1 MIEQE
6 QLLEFTESYL
16 KSEISQVAN
25 SLTENFDSSTSF
37 GELGIDSFYV
47 LKIIKVLEVDFGSLP
62 KTLLFEHFNIVDLA
76 LYFVSEHQQT
86 IVEKMKMNNNS
97 LTLESSENKNSTKP
111 NKVSAG
117 ESDANSTGGA
127 IIILEK
133 DAKQDPEIAP
143 LVNELFAQYKN
154 ETSVSR
160 GTRNIAPFLFIGEDK
175 KGYFNFSR
183 SGQIILVY
191 AYTGLTDYLET
202 LTQEFLSYCRG
213 NDFDFNMF
221 SNEQLGSV
229 GDIAFSATPFGVVQR
244 ILNLSSFTLKGG
256 AMRRLR
262 YQVSKFEK
270 NGSCHTEEYS
280 SGTDSSTDKAI
291 VRIIEQ
297 WCDART
303 MVNPLIHIVKNEILA
318 GELNHEHRLFLTSID
333 GKLQNVILIS
343 SMSGEQNG
351 YLMDLEFYP
360 KDMPLGGLEYAIV
373 NIIEQLVSEG
383 CEMLSL
389 GGTYGCK
396 LNGSSNA
403 DPALDRV
410 LDELREQNI
419 FNDSGNLQFK
429 NKFRTE
435 NETIYLCREIAKQ
448 NADNVIDIIMMIAD
462 PSKTERLNTDF
473 PTTKVSNVLQH
484 KQNTHNSTY
493 GSRPIFESGKVVIER
508 EPRTVLLADSGF
520 NPFLINNKQIDFDF
534 KTDSWAQL
542 EMPAIRNQ
550 MSNLKSKLQQPVDL
564 QSSLRELFPHSY
576 FVITRSGRD
585 AEKAFYKAWEN
596 KGKVYQNLLFPTAIA
611 HQIDNGF
618 SPEEIP
624 EQSVFNLDSSE
635 IFKGNIDLEQLKES
649 LRQHY
654 TSTSLV
660 CIEVSDNA
668 AGGYP
673 VSIQHL
679 REIKE
684 LLKEYAIPLVI
695 DATRVVENAM
705 FIIKNEQGYRDQDV
719 WQVVKEILSF
729 ADIVIG
735 SLAKDFCINT
745 GGFIATNDQQ
755 LFRTLE
761 NVVSQESIG
770 VDIIDRKLIAIAL
783 QDKQQIEKFCS
794 DRIGN
799 VQLIWQALQS
809 NSVPV
814 VCPEGSHCI
823 LVDVKQMPEFNRF
836 EIPVASFIAW
846 LYLSTGIRAGAHS
859 VGMQRNSKLSNLVRI
874 AIPIGLSKKQVEEVI
889 LRLATAFKNITNI
902 PELLKIDEATSS
914 YGELSERYR
923 LSQYH
928 NLTKPVI
935 SRNSLPDSNVANTVN
950 DKTVSESDFQKFVR
964 SPRSSGSNLTIK
976 SASQMDNVQ
985 SYKPVAIVGMAGR
998 YPKAKNLDEM
1008 WKNLVQGVD
1017 CISTI
1022 SSNRFGKR
1030 NQLENAAK
1038 YQGGFIDDIDKFDS
1052 LFFNISPREAETL
1065 DPQERLFLEVAW
1077 EALED
1082 AGYYP
1087 EVFQQNDKQDVGV
1100 FVGAVWTMYQILG
1113 AEERQQGKE
1122 VVANSFLWSIANRVS
1137 YFMNFSG
1144 PSMTVD
1150 TACSA
1155 SLTAIYLANE
1165 AIQKGECN
1173 SAIVGGVNI
1182 DAHQCKQE
1190 ITVAGGLLSDDAR
1203 CHTFGKKANGYVP
1216 GEGIGAIYLKPLKQA
1231 EKDRDNIYA
1240 VIKGINVNHGG
1251 RTSGYS
1257 VPNSKSQSELVSKV
1271 LADANVDARSIS
1283 YIEAHGTG
1291 TELGDPIEIA
1301 GLTNSFKE
1309 YQAEKQ
1315 SCAIGS
1321 VKTNIGHLEAAA
1333 GIAGVCKVLLQ
1344 MNHEQLVPSLHSAEL
1359 NEHIDFEKS
1368 PFCVQQVSEKWQGK
1382 TVDGVAYPLRAGVSS
1397 FGAGGANAHII
1408 LEKFSPSSQNST
1420 DVYQSSNKQEIFRI
1434 VPLSARNENQLRET
1448 AKRLKEYLHS
1458 RVDLAETNL
1467 FELFQNIV
1475 YTLQIGR
1482 KTFSHR
1488 LAIVAK
1494 DPLGLIDK
1502 LSCFIDGK
1510 SDENILSGN
1519 ATNNDGISKLLNQ
1532 KEKTEFI
1539 NLLVQSRNP
1548 FKLAQLWID
1557 GVLTDWQGNQSNEVG
1572 RRISLPT
1579 YPFADKRHWLAS
1591 GNKNILKTHEQ
1602 VKMHPMIDSNESTF
1616 ERQVFKKL
1624 FNHNEF
1630 FIYDHLVSE
1639 IPTLPGVGYLDFAR
1653 KAGEI
1658 AAGRKVQKIQNILWV
1673 SPLTVENSKPNE
1685 VYIELKPAGETVQF
1699 EVFSERDDKK
1709 QLYSQGKLYYST
1721 KQDAEVESEYVD
1733 IDSIQSRCVKV
1744 MDGKDAYPLFK
1755 SLGLDLG
1762 PSFQVLQEVY
1772 KNDSEVLGRLE
1783 IPEIREADFDDYI
1796 LHPSLVDGSFQAV
1809 MGAQLG
1815 GGAEGGMVVPYSL
1828 GEVEI
1833 LHPLTKTCY
1842 SYVVDAAKDNKA
1854 DSKLSKKNV
1863 LILDENGKVLVKVF
1877 DSVGVPLTDV
1887 HEKPTQQKN
1896 DGFDKLYYSTEWQRS
1911 SQLALL
1917 EPDEKLPSMILFDT
1931 DEVLFDI
1938 YQKRLKSSGA
1948 DTANIVLVKPGS
1960 QFEEINQH
1968 SYTLS
1973 PESKEDFIQ
1982 FFDALDK
1989 NNIAIDRVCF
1999 AWSALSSGQLN
2010 GQNRQSFE
2018 GSLERGVY
2026 SFLYLCQTVID
2037 KKLEGDI
2044 ELVYLYLTRDATTD
2058 ATNEAINGFINI
2070 LRAESPKFRCKSLEI
2085 QLPHPNMDEGVLEL
2099 IFSEY
2104 QDDQNIAAV
2113 RYKDNHRYQRTIKRF
2128 ELEFEE
2134 NSVDEKGG
2142 TQKQPLQQSA
2152 GLKHQ
2157 GVYLI
2162 TGGAGGLG
2170 FIFAEYLAKDYKAN
2184 LILTGRSE
2192 LSEKQQTKISALE
2205 SLGAKVFYCPADV
2218 SDLESVTKLITESRA
2233 RFGQINGVIH
2243 SAGVLRDSYIRNK
2256 TRSEMEA
2263 VFAAKL
2269 YGTLNLDQATKSEQ
2283 LDFFVMFSSL
2293 AALAG
2298 NAGQSDYSY
2307 ANHFMDSF
2315 AGTRLQLQQSGQ
2327 RYGKSLSLN
2336 WSLWAD
2342 GGMQLDEQTELFFRK
2357 NLGIKALS
2365 IDTGI
2370 EAFEKGLNSNRA
2382 SFAVIEGVQEKI
2394 EKAWGLIKDDT
2405 PKIETQA
2412 TEENQ
2417 TSSDSKQPD
2426 SELTGL
2432 VQAELSKIVMEF
2444 LKLDAEDVDI
2454 DTILLDLGFDSIG
2467 LTTFANAVNEVYP
2480 LDVTPVLFF
2489 EYPNIREIAKYIAE
2503 ENSEVATAYHPI
2515 AGGGRK
2521 INEQLPNEV
2530 VSEKSSVDS
2539 IRISKGWRPESVNDK
2554 SELAEIQVGISPEN
2568 RFVQQPI
2575 AIVGAAGVMPQSE
2588 DLEEYWYKLR
2598 NAENNMVTVV
2608 PEDRWSWQEFY
2619 GDPLTEENKTKSKWG
2634 GFMKEVDKFDP
2645 LFWGISPREA
2655 EMMDPQQRI
2664 FLETVWKAIEDSGQK
2679 VSELSGTRTGL
2690 FVGASTRDYIDLM
2703 AAQGAEL
2710 DGYSASGTS
2719 HAILANR
2726 VSFLLGLHGPSAP
2739 LDTACSSSLVALHR
2753 AIESIHTGSSDMA
2766 IVGGIQVM
2774 LTPAAFI
2781 SFDAA
2786 GMLASDG
2793 KCKTFDNSADG
2804 YVRGEGSGAIFI
2816 KPLAMAEQDGN
2827 HIYALVKATAENHG
2841 GQATMLTAPNPN
2853 AQADLLVE
2861 AYEKAHIDPTSVGY
2875 IECHGTG
2882 TPLGDPIEIQAM
2894 KKAFS
2899 RLYKKHDK
2907 SPTDVPHIGLTSAKT
2922 NIGHLE
2928 TAAGIAGILK
2938 VILSIKHQEIPAL
2951 LHFEEQNEYINLKGS
2966 PFYMVDKTRPWEQIK
2981 AEDGTL
2987 FPRRAGISSFG
2998 FGGANVHVVIE
3009 EYQDLK
3015 SVPQDS
3021 DKEDHL
3027 IVLSAKYQD
3036 RLMAYAQ
3043 EMIEYLE
3050 NHPVNLADF
3059 AHTLRVG
3066 RDEMSERLALV
3077 VSNPDELKQKL
3088 KLYVGEQQNIEH
3100 FYHANIRDGK
3110 EQLKPDSEINLLL
3123 NDHELS
3129 KLAEQWVYG
3138 QQIDWSKLKTV
3149 GQNKRISLPTYPF
3162 AKERYW
3168 FASSKQKPNN
3178 ENASENALHAASY
3191 IHPLVQQ
3198 NTSTLS
3204 QQKFE
3209 SSLTGEE
3216 EFVKRDSSAARE
3228 ILPWELYLEMSRV
3241 AGYQSLKSSVRRI
3254 QNIRFETPINF
3265 SNRAQTLEITLVPK
3279 NNQIETKIISQ
3290 DTFSDDNKGI
3300 NKHFTASLD
3309 YLSET
3314 IAPQPCNI
3322 IQLTQQCADKNLS
3335 QEQVSSIL
3343 NGLDIKLDKESR
3355 LIEKI
3360 SLTKNESLTSL
3371 RVDESALAC
3380 YQQFE
3385 FYPSILDAAFQ
3396 AVLINM
3402 TELKYA
3408 FNSAVSPVYIQELW
3422 HYASL
3427 ARARYVYVRLDDREL
3442 NSEDLYPKATVKILD
3457 EQGHVLLAL
3466 EEMLIAPLS
3475 QQRVGQKASE
3485 SNTQEYLKSFEPIW
3499 ELAPLSSKSD
3509 DKVKKEIKLLL
3520 LGNNESQYQWLKVC
3534 YPNSELLQ
3542 LPDSASI
3549 ETIQEKLRDYDFEQL
3564 VWMAPNVSQNH
3575 SEATFDHDVL
3585 ISEQKQGVLSLF
3597 RTIKALLELDY
3608 KHKPLKLNVI
3618 TANTQDVIQSDITEP
3633 THAGVWGFVGSLA
3646 KEQVNWRIR
3655 LLDVDSLSKV
3665 SAADCLS
3672 LSWDSKGDGL
3682 ACRKGEWY
3690 RRGLATVDELP
3701 ANESQ
3706 PVYKQGGVYVVI
3718 GGAGGLGEVWSQYM
3732 IENYQAKIVWIGR
3745 RKSDEDIK
3753 EKLARLGQFGESP
3766 IYVSADATDY
3776 RELSKALQSIKNT
3789 YPSINGVVHSAIVLK
3804 DQNLMQMDAEQ
3815 FKTSLSAKVDISV
3828 NMDRVF
3834 GQLNLDFM
3842 LFFSSIISFM
3852 RTPGQSNYAAGCTFK
3867 DSFAKQIEKLRPY
3880 PVKIINW
3887 GYWGSVGVVAD
3898 QSHNEMMKHL
3908 GIGSI
3913 EAQEGMDFLQSA
3925 LNSAKSQIALM
3936 KYYNTRYFENILT
3949 MEEQSLSHK
3958 ISQKSGASDN
3968 STPTTKESVIQID
3981 EQAKL
3986 DYVKDVVI
3994 DELSAALKIDTALVR
4009 NEASFFDYGIDSIVG
4024 VNLIRSLNESLE
4036 IDLVTV
4042 NLFEHSSVDQLTD
4055 FICSNWCENVERL
4068 FAQNNKEQNDSVD
4081 LADNGSSIAEEL
4093 ISEESIFTDKK
4104 VDPRDF
4110 RIRENSFS
4118 SNQGGA
4124 VAIIGMSGRFAGSE
4138 DLDSFWDNLKH
4149 GRDLISEVTRW
4160 KPSECVTAGF
4170 NGQNYC
4176 SQGGFIDSID
4186 EFDASFFDISEQE
4199 ALQMDP
4205 QQRLFLEEAWKGL
4218 ENAGYANKKLAEVDC
4233 GIYVGCGRSG
4243 YEELVSQDIPVQY
4256 LFGGIESSIPSKT
4269 AQFLKLRGPA
4279 IAVDTGSSSSLVTIH
4294 LACQGLWSG
4303 ETEMALAG
4311 GVCLQATPK
4320 LYQAG
4325 NHAEMLS
4332 TKGRCYSFDSRA
4344 DGFVPAEGVAV
4355 VILKSLEKAQQDGDY
4370 IQGVITATGVNQG
4383 SSNRTAVDES
4393 LTAQQQLLT
4402 SVYERFQIEPESIQ
4416 MIEAHGNGN
4425 SSDDF
4430 VEYSALNN
4438 CFREQTDK
4446 NQFCSIGSV
4455 KTNIG
4460 HAGTAAGIAGLM
4472 KVLLALKNRQIPPS
4486 LNFENKSSKI
4496 DFESSPFYLNT
4507 ELQDWKVDKHFK
4519 RRASVSAFGLSGTNA
4534 HLVVEQAPNNQTLKG
4549 LRNEQ
4554 IVMLSAKTSEQ
4565 LTQRVQ
4571 GLLVFLQDSPQV
4583 SMNDLCFSLYTGRTH
4598 FSHRFACIT
4607 HNQKQLIEQLQVWLE
4622 NGTSKQIYCSEVLAD
4637 DKRRQVALTN
4647 FGNYCIQQLN
4657 DNGMGHIGNSREHL
4671 QTLADLYTQGYELQY
4686 ERLFANHSKRM
4697 PLPSY
4702 PFAKES
4708 YWPTGIQK
4716 WHKQN
4721 NPDLSRKIVTRTGSK
4736 DEDLLVK
4743 KSVKEL
4749 ESTALESN
4757 LVDKASNS
4765 DVNQFGDYHILIPMQ
4780 SKGKA
4785 QPIFAIP
4792 GAGGSVMSLQE
4803 LSRALGNE
4811 QPCYGLQAIGFDGK
4825 NIPLDSNNKIAR
4837 ANILAMKKIQPTGPY
4852 SLIGYSHGGVVAFEM
4867 ARLLL
4872 EQGEQIES
4880 MALID
4885 CLCPIYQVNDV
4896 VEELV
4901 EICNKLMSSLGA
4913 KTNLDV
4919 NALRKVPESERC
4931 EYLYNIMSAQGF
4943 HLNREQFTTSFNV
4956 STAND
4961 QCNRNYKPKKLSK
4974 DINVSLYRATDGY
4987 YQEMPDDFGWNQF
5000 LCSPIKI
5007 YDIKAD
5013 HLTIIEKLPIQKVV
5027 KQIRALSEDNKELDT
5042 NK

>member
-6 QLLEFTESYL
+6 QLLEFTETYL
-16 KSEISQVAN
+16 KSAISQVAS

-47 LKIIKVLEVDFGSLP
+47 LKIIKTLEVDFGSLP
-62 KTLLFEHFNIVDLA
+62 KTLLFEHFNIADLA
-76 LYFVSEHQQT
+76 SYFVSEHQQT
-86 IVEKMKMNNNS
+86 IVNKMRENDDG
-97 LTLESSENKNSTKP
+97 LTLQSPDNRSSIKSA
-111 NKVSAG
+111 KVSVG
-117 ESDANSTGGA
+117 GSDSRKIDAA
-127 IIILEK
+127 IIMLEK
-133 DAKQDPEIAP
+133 DAQQDPEVAP
-143 LVNELFAQYKN
+143 LINKLFAKYKN

-183 SGQIILVY
+183 SGKIILVY
-191 AYTGLTDYLET
+191 AYTGLADYLET
-202 LTQEFLSYCRG
+202 LTQEFLSYCRD
-213 NDFDFNMF
+213 NNFDFNMF
-221 SNEQLGSV
+221 SNEQLKSV

-270 NGSCHTEEYS
+270 NGNCHTEEYS
-280 SGTDSSTDKAI
+280 SGTDSSTDKDI

-318 GELNHEHRLFLTSID
+318 GELSSEHRLFLTYID

-343 SMSGEQNG
+343 SMAGEQNG

-360 KDMPLGGLEYAIV
+360 KDMPLGGLEYAIA
-373 NIIEQLVSEG
+373 NIIEQLVLEG

-396 LNGSSNA
+396 LNASSNA

-435 NETIYLCREIAKQ
+435 NETIYLCREITKQ

-462 PSKTERLNTDF
+462 PSKSERLNTDF
-473 PTTKVSNVLQH
+473 PTTKVSNVLPHQ
-484 KQNTHNSTY
+484 QDTDNSTFDSKY
-493 GSRPIFESGKVVIER
+493 KFESGKVVIEGEQR
-508 EPRTVLLADSGF
+508 SVLLADSGF

-542 EMPAIRNQ
+542 EMPTIKNQ

-576 FVITRSGRD
+576 FVVARSGRD
-585 AEKAFYKAWEN
+585 AEKAFYKGWEK

-624 EQSVFNLDSSE
+624 VQGVFDLDSSE
-635 IFKGNIDLEQLKES
+635 LFKGNIDLEQLKDN
-649 LRQHY
+649 LRQDHI
-654 TSTSLV
+654 STSLV

-679 REIKE
+679 KEIKD

-695 DATRVVENAM
+695 DATRVIENAM
-705 FIIKNEQGYRDQDV
+705 FIIKNEQGYRDQNV
-719 WQVVKEILSF
+719 WQVVKEILTF
-729 ADIVIG
+729 ADVVIA
-735 SLAKDFCINT
+735 SFAKDFGINK

-755 LFRTLE
+755 LFRELE
-761 NVVSQESIG
+761 NIVSQEGIG
-770 VDIIDRKLIAIAL
+770 VDIIDRKLLAIAL
-783 QDKQQIEKFCS
+783 KNKRQIEMFCS
-794 DRIGN
+794 RRLDN
-799 VQLIWQALQS
+799 VQLIWHALYS
-809 NSVPV
+809 NNVPV

-823 LVDVKQMPEFNRF
+823 LIDVKQMPEFSGF
-836 EIPVASFIAW
+836 EFPVASFIAW

-874 AIPIGLSKKQVEEVI
+874 AIPVGLSKTQATEVI
-889 LRLATAFKNITNI
+889 QRLIAAFKNLTNI
-902 PELLKIDEATSS
+902 PELLKLDEATSS
-914 YGELSERYR
+914 YGELTERYQ

-935 SRNSLPDSNVANTVN
+935 SRNSLPGSGVANTVN
-950 DKTVSESDFQKFVR
+950 DKSVSESNFPNFVT
-964 SPRSSGSNLTIK
+964 SPQSLGSELTIK
-976 SASQMDNVQ
+976 SASQMDNAQ
-985 SYKPVAIVGMAGR
+985 SNKPIAIVGMAGR

-1017 CISTI
+1017 CIRTI

-1077 EALED
+1077 ETLED

-1087 EVFQQNDKQDVGV
+1087 EVFQQNNKQDVGV

-1190 ITVAGGLLSDDAR
+1190 ITVAGGLLSEDAR
-1203 CHTFGKKANGYVP
+1203 CHTFGKMANGYVP
-1216 GEGIGAIYLKPLKQA
+1216 GEGIGAIYLKPLAQA

-1240 VIKGINVNHGG
+1240 VIKGVNVNHGG

-1257 VPNSKSQSELVSKV
+1257 VPNSKSQSALVSKV
-1271 LADANVDARSIS
+1271 LSDANVDARSIG

-1291 TELGDPIEIA
+1291 TELGDPIEIT
-1301 GLTNSFKE
+1301 GLTNSFKN

-1315 SCAIGS
+1315 GCSIGS

-1344 MNHEQLVPSLHSAEL
+1344 MDHEQLVPSLHSSEL
-1359 NEHIDFEKS
+1359 NEHIDFENS
-1368 PFCVQQVSEKWQGK
+1368 PFFVQQVSESWQGK
-1382 TVDGVAYPLRAGVSS
+1382 AVNGVTYPLRASVSS

-1408 LEKFSPSSQNST
+1408 LEKFSPGSQHLT
-1420 DVYQSSNKQEIFRI
+1420 DPCQSSNNQEVYRI
-1434 VPLSARNENQLRET
+1434 VPLSARNENQLREA
-1448 AKRLKEYLHS
+1448 AKNLKEYLHS
-1458 RVDLAETNL
+1458 RVELCETNL
-1467 FELFQNIV
+1467 SELFQNIV
-1475 YTLQIGR
+1475 FTLQLGR

-1494 DPLGLIDK
+1494 DPLELIEK

-1510 SDENILSGN
+1510 SDENIINGN
-1519 ATNNDGISKLLNQ
+1519 ATNNDGISKLLSQ

-1557 GVLTDWQGNQSNEVG
+1557 GVLTDWQGNQSNEMG

-1591 GNKNILKTHEQ
+1591 GTKTVLTTHEQ
-1602 VKMHPMIDSNESTF
+1602 AKMHPMIDSNESTF

-1685 VYIELKPAGETVQF
+1685 VFIELKPAGETVQF
-1699 EVFSERDDKK
+1699 EVFSQHDDKK

-1721 KQDAEVESEYVD
+1721 MQDTEVESEYVD

-1887 HEKPTQQKN
+1887 HEKPTQQKD
-1896 DGFDKLYYSTEWQRS
+1896 DGFDKLYYSTEWQSS
-1911 SQLALL
+1911 SQLPLL
-1917 EPDEKLPSMILFDT
+1917 KSDEKLSPMILFDT
-1931 DEVLFDI
+1931 DEVLYDS
-1938 YQKRLKSSGA
+1938 YQKILKSVGA
-1948 DTANIVLVKPGS
+1948 DTTNIVLVKPGS
-1960 QFEEINQH
+1960 RFEEINQH
-1968 SYTLS
+1968 SYILS

-1982 FFDALDK
+1982 LFDALNK
-1989 NNIAIDRVCF
+1989 NNIPIGRVCF
-1999 AWSALSSGQLN
+1999 AWSALLSSQEKA
-2010 GQNRQSFE
+2010 QNRQSLE

-2044 ELVYLYLTRDATTD
+2044 ELVYLHLTQDTNTD

-2085 QLPHPNMDEGVLEL
+2085 QLPQANMDEDVLEL
-2099 IFSEY
+2099 VLSEY
-2104 QDDQNIAAV
+2104 QDEQNIAAV
-2113 RYKDNHRYQRTIKRF
+2113 RYKDNHRYQRTIKRIEM
-2128 ELEFEE
+2128 ELEE
-2134 NSVDEKGG
+2134 NSIDEKGRNK
-2142 TQKQPLQQSA
+2142 KQPLHQTA

-2170 FIFAEYLAKDYKAN
+2170 FIFAEHLAKKYQAN

-2192 LSEKQQTKISALE
+2192 LSEEQQTKISALE
-2205 SLGAKVFYCPADV
+2205 ALGAKVFYHPADV
-2218 SDLESVTKLITESRA
+2218 SDFDSVTKLITESRA

-2263 VFAAKL
+2263 VFASKL
-2269 YGTLNLDQATKSEQ
+2269 YGTLNLDQATKNEQ

-2315 AGTRLQLQQSGQ
+2315 AGTRQRLQQSGQ

-2370 EAFEKGLNSNRA
+2370 EAFEKGLSTNRA

-2394 EKAWGLIKDDT
+2394 EKAWGLTKDDT
-2405 PKIETQA
+2405 PKIEAQA
-2412 TEENQ
+2412 TEESQ
-2417 TSSDSKQPD
+2417 TSKDSKQSD

-2467 LTTFANAVNEVYP
+2467 LTTFANAVNEIYP

-2503 ENSEVATAYHPI
+2503 ENFEVATAYHPL
-2515 AGGGRK
+2515 AGGGKTTNRK
-2521 INEQLPNEV
+2521 LPKDA
-2530 VSEKSSVDS
+2530 VSEKSPADS
-2539 IRISKGWRPESVNDK
+2539 IRISKGWQPESVVDK
-2554 SELAEIQVGISPEN
+2554 SELAEIQAGISPEN

-2588 DLEEYWYKLR
+2588 DLEEYWSKLR

-2679 VSELSGTRTGL
+2679 VSELAGTRTGL

-2793 KCKTFDNSADG
+2793 KCKTFDNRADG

-2899 RLYKKHDK
+2899 RLYKKHNK
-2907 SPTDVPHIGLTSAKT
+2907 SPAEVPHIGLTSAKT

-2951 LHFEEQNEYINLKGS
+2951 LHFEEQNEYISLKGT

-3015 SVPQDS
+3015 SVSQDS
-3021 DKEDHL
+3021 DEETHL

-3036 RLMAYAQ
+3036 RLMAYAR
-3043 EMIEYLE
+3043 EMFEYLE

-3077 VSNPDELKQKL
+3077 VSSLDELKQKL
-3088 KLYVGEQQNIEH
+3088 KLYLDEQQNIEH
-3100 FYHANIRDGK
+3100 FYHGNVRDGK
-3110 EQLKPDSEINLLL
+3110 EQLKSDSEINLLL
-3123 NDHELS
+3123 NEHALS

-3138 QQIDWSKLKTV
+3138 QQIDWSKLKAS
-3149 GQNKRISLPTYPF
+3149 GQNKRISLPAYPF

-3168 FASSKQKPNN
+3168 FASSKQRSSSVS
-3178 ENASENALHAASY
+3178 ASDSALNAASY

-3198 NTSTLS
+3198 NTSTLT

-3209 SSLTGEE
+3209 SLLTGEE
-3216 EFVKRDSSAARE
+3216 EFVKCESSAARGT
-3228 ILPWELYLEMSRV
+3228 LPWALYLEMSRV

-3254 QNIRFETPINF
+3254 QNIRFKTPVNLIN
-3265 SNRAQTLEITLVPK
+3265 NTQKLEVTLVPK
-3279 NNQIETKIISQ
+3279 NNQIETKIISEG
-3290 DTFSDDNKGI
+3290 TFSDDNKDV
-3300 NKHFTASLD
+3300 KTHFTASLD

-3314 IAPQPCNI
+3314 IAPQPSNINKI
-3322 IQLTQQCADKNLS
+3322 IQRCSDRNLS
-3335 QEQVSSIL
+3335 QEKVSSIL
-3343 NGLDIKLDKESR
+3343 NGLDIKPDKKSQ

-3360 SLTKNESLTSL
+3360 CLTKYESLTSL
-3371 RVDESALAC
+3371 RVDESGLAC

-3396 AVLINM
+3396 SVLVNM
-3402 TELKYA
+3402 AELKYS
-3408 FNSAVSPVYIQELW
+3408 FNSAVSPVYIQEVW

-3427 ARARYVYVRLDDREL
+3427 AAARYVYVRLDESSQ
-3442 NSEDLYPKATVKILD
+3442 NSKNLYPTATVKILD
-3457 EQGHVLLAL
+3457 EQGHLLLAI
-3466 EEMLIAPLS
+3466 EGMLIAPLS
-3475 QQRVGQKASE
+3475 QQVLEQKSNE
-3485 SNTQEYLKSFEPIW
+3485 SNKQEYLKSFEPIW
-3499 ELAPLSSKSD
+3499 EPVPVSTQSD
-3509 DKVKKEIKLLL
+3509 NKAKKETKLLL
-3520 LGNNESQYQWLKVC
+3520 LSHQESQYQWLKAC
-3534 YPNSELLQ
+3534 YPNSQLLQ
-3542 LPDSASI
+3542 LPLGATI
-3549 ETIQEKLRDYDFEQL
+3549 EAIQEKLKDYEFEQL
-3564 VWMAPNVSQNH
+3564 VWMAPNVSQNPG
-3575 SEATFDHDVL
+3575 EPILDYDVL

-3597 RTIKALLELDY
+3597 STIKALLELDY

-3618 TANTQDVIQSDITEP
+3618 TANTQDVIQSDLIEP
-3633 THAGVWGFVGSLA
+3633 AHAGVWGFVGSLA
-3646 KEQVNWRIR
+3646 KEHVNWRVR
-3655 LLDVDSLSKV
+3655 LLDIDCLSKV
-3665 SAADCLS
+3665 SAVDCLS
-3672 LSWDSKGDGL
+3672 LSWDAKGDGL
-3682 ACRKGEWY
+3682 AFRKDQWY
-3690 RRGLATVDELP
+3690 RRGLATIDGLP
-3701 ANESQ
+3701 ADESQ

-3732 IENYQAKIVWIGR
+3732 IENYQAKIVWVGR
-3745 RKSDEDIK
+3745 RKPDAGIEA
-3753 EKLARLGQFGESP
+3753 KLSRLSQLGESP

-3776 RELSKALQSIKNT
+3776 HELSSALQSIKKT

-3804 DQNLMQMDAEQ
+3804 DQNLMQMDTEQ
-3815 FKTSLSAKVDISV
+3815 FKASLSAKVDISV

-3842 LFFSSIISFM
+3842 LFFSSVISFM
-3852 RTPGQSNYAAGCTFK
+3852 KTPGQSNYAAGCTFK
-3867 DSFAKQIEKLRPY
+3867 DSFAKKIEKLRPY

-3913 EAQEGMDFLQSA
+3913 EAQEGMDFLQRA
-3925 LNSAKSQIALM
+3925 LNSAKSQLALM
-3936 KYYNTRYFENILT
+3936 KYFNTRFFENILT
-3949 MEEQSLSHK
+3949 MEEQNQSRQ
-3958 ISQKSGASDN
+3958 ISQTSGTSDN
-3968 STPTTKESVIQID
+3968 LAMTTKESVILID

-4036 IDLVTV
+4036 IELVTV

-4055 FICSNWCENVERL
+4055 FICSNWRKNIERL
-4068 FAQNNKEQNDSVD
+4068 LAQNNQEQIGSLDLVDGDSS
-4081 LADNGSSIAEEL
+4081 LTEEL
-4093 ISEESIFTDKK
+4093 ISKENIFTNKK
-4104 VDPRDF
+4104 IDPRDF

-4170 NGQNYC
+4170 KGKNYC
-4176 SQGGFIDSID
+4176 SRGGFIDSID
-4186 EFDASFFDISEQE
+4186 KFDASFFDISEQD

-4218 ENAGYANKKLAEVDC
+4218 ENAGYANNELAEVDC

-4243 YEELVSQDIPVQY
+4243 YEELVSQDTPVQY
-4256 LFGGIESSIPSKT
+4256 LFGGTESSIPSKT

-4303 ETEMALAG
+4303 EIEMALAG

-4325 NHAEMLS
+4325 NHSEMLS

-4383 SSNRTAVDES
+4383 SSNRNAVDES
-4393 LTAQQQLLT
+4393 LAAQQQLLT
-4402 SVYERFQIEPESIQ
+4402 SVYERFNIEPESIQ
-4416 MIEAHGNGN
+4416 MIEAHGSGN
-4425 SSDDF
+4425 PSDDF

-4438 CFREQTDK
+4438 CFREQTNK

-4472 KVLLALKNRQIPPS
+4472 KVLLALKNRQLPPS
-4486 LNFENKSSKI
+4486 INFEKKSSKI

-4507 ELQDWKVDKHFK
+4507 ELQDWKVDDHFI

-4549 LRNEQ
+4549 LRDQQ

-4565 LTQRVQ
+4565 LTQKIQ
-4571 GLLVFLQDSPQV
+4571 GLLAFLQGTPQV
-4583 SMNDLCFSLYTGRTH
+4583 SMNDLCFSLYIGRTH

-4607 HNQKQLIEQLQVWLE
+4607 NDQKQLIKQLQVWLE
-4622 NGTSKQIYCSEVLAD
+4622 SGASGQIYCSEVLAN
-4637 DKRRQVALTN
+4637 DKQQQVALKN

-4657 DNGMGHIGNSREHL
+4657 DNGVADLENSGEHL
-4671 QTLADLYTQGYELQY
+4671 QTLADLYTQGYELEY
-4686 ERLFANHSKRM
+4686 ERLFANQSKRI

-4708 YWPTGIQK
+4708 YWPTEIQK

-4721 NPDLSRKIVTRTGSK
+4721 NSNLSSKIATKSGSV
-4736 DEDLLVK
+4736 DEGVLIK
-4743 KSVKEL
+4743 KSL
-4749 ESTALESN
+4749 TESEDIALETN
-4757 LVDKASNS
+4757 LVGKTLKS
-4765 DVNQFGDYHILIPMQ
+4765 DVNQFDDYHILIPMQ
-4780 SKGKA
+4780 TQGKEK
-4785 QPIFAIP
+4785 PVFAIP

-4811 QPCYGLQAIGFDGK
+4811 QPCYGLQAIGFDGINK
-4825 NIPLDSNNKIAR
+4825 PLDSNNKIAR
-4837 ANILAMKKIQPTGPY
+4837 ANILAMKKVQPTGPY
-4852 SLIGYSHGGVVAFEM
+4852 SFIGYSHGGVVAFEM

-4872 EQGEQIES
+4872 AQGEQIES
-4880 MALID
+4880 LALID

-4901 EICNKLMSSLGA
+4901 EICNKLMNSLGA

-4919 NALRKVPESERC
+4919 EALRKVPENERC

-4974 DINVSLYRATDGY
+4974 DINVSLYRATNGY
-4987 YQEMPDDFGWNQF
+4987 YQEMPDDFGWNEF
-5000 LCSPIKI
+5000 LCSPVKI
-5007 YDIKAD
+5007 YDIEAD
-5013 HLTIIEKLPIQKVV
+5013 HLTIIDKLPIQKIV
-5027 KQIRALSEDNKELDT
+5027 KQIRVLSEDNKELDT
-5042 NK
+5042 SK